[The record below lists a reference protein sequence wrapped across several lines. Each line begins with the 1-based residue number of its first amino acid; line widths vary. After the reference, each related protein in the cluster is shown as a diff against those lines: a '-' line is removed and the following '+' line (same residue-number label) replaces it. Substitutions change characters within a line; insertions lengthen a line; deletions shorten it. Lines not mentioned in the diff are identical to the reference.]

1 MTPAPGSSR
10 AWLAAGLTL
19 VVAGSAGLLGGNAW
33 WLAVGSRPAWYSI
46 PGLVLGA
53 LGIAAA
59 LGVQSRPEQVA
70 PVTAAGLLA
79 VAVRQRGRPLLAV
92 IAPAASAALA
102 AGLLYVGGTFL
113 GWTP

>member
-33 WLAVGSRPAWYSI
+33 WLAVGSRPAWYSM
-46 PGLVLGA
+46 PGLV
-53 LGIAAA
+53 
-59 LGVQSRPEQVA
+59 
-70 PVTAAGLLA
+70 
-79 VAVRQRGRPLLAV
+79 
-92 IAPAASAALA
+92 LA
-102 AGLLYVGGTFL
+102 AGLLYVGGAFL

>member
-59 LGVQSRPEQVA
+59 
-70 PVTAAGLLA
+70 
-79 VAVRQRGRPLLAV
+79 
-92 IAPAASAALA
+92 ASAALA

>member
-1 MTPAPGSSR
+1 
-10 AWLAAGLTL
+10 
-19 VVAGSAGLLGGNAW
+19 
-33 WLAVGSRPAWYSI
+33 
-46 PGLVLGA
+46 
-53 LGIAAA
+53 
-59 LGVQSRPEQVA
+59 VA